1 VHLETEEKATMRAAT
16 ASVAAVLML
25 WSISAAALPNPAL
38 LLPGCGRCGDWAEIG
53 ALEERISRAPSL
65 DEAKELALAPIEQA
79 HRALSRARWLAPY
92 SSSIRTAQRRLLA
105 YQAGVGR
112 ARSEAEVAQEFGQLV
127 RLADSG
133 GIPAQ
138 AHVLSSC
145 HYTTW
150 EIVAI
155 VIGFILGILPGIIL
169 LIILC

>member
-1 VHLETEEKATMRAAT
+1 LNAYAHQAVPFEK
-16 ASVAAVLML
+16 VV
-25 WSISAAALPNPAL
+25 
-38 LLPGCGRCGDWAEIG
+38 E
-53 ALEERISRAPSL
+53 
-65 DEAKELALAPIEQA
+65 ELAPERSLSHTPLLPIEQA